1 METKVRKTQNM
12 MWACRRACGR
22 RWGLRPR
29 VVHWL
34 FTSVVR
40 PSITYASLVWWPGCE
55 MARAK
60 QLLGTIQRFACLGI
74 TGVMRTTPTNAMEA
88 LVGLPPLDLVV
99 QVEAKASVHRLWSW
113 SYLHPNSGHS
123 RILVWLQQSDPIFN
137 MRLDIMRPTYNFEP
151 RYRVMASTRE
161 DWTTGTGTPPSV
173 KGHVW
178 FTDGSRIRGGGTPG
192 PGCLGSL

>member
-1 METKVRKTQNM
+1 MLQIDQISRSDPGCTADLEGTLEAKVRKARNM

-55 MARAK
+55 TARAK
-60 QLLGTIQRFACLGI
+60 QLLGTIQRLACLGI
-74 TGVMRTTPTNAMEA
+74 TRAMRTTPTNVMEA

-99 QVEAKASVHRLWSW
+99 QGEARASAHRLWSLGSW
-113 SYLHPNSGHS
+113 SYLYPNGGHS
-123 RILVWLQQSDPIFN
+123 RILVDFSN
-137 MRLDIMRPTYNFEP
+137 R
-151 RYRVMASTRE
+151 
-161 DWTTGTGTPPSV
+161 TPYL
-173 KGHVW
+173 
-178 FTDGSRIRGGGTPG
+178 I
-192 PGCLGSL
+192 